1 MERDELIDL
10 LTQELSADPDN
21 NRLNRILEA
30 ADQYAEQL
38 VSESIDNYKTA
49 VIDSIINA
57 INSVVVMSHT
67 GPWKPGEEQLIMREF
82 DEWEAEEARELSL
95 GERISMCLEERGMSQ
110 KDLAKAANLREV
122 TVSRYISNT
131 RIPNAN
137 ILLQIARALN
147 VSTDELLGNEQ
158 SSSSNVPDTNVGKT
172 QLSEKDTTDLIY
184 RKDAIEVAK
193 AHWYKPDIPQAL
205 AELPPAQSPPISE
218 AYAKAVR
225 SWLVNYQVKLSALD
239 GRYTPYE
246 VLGWVVSDWRKEN
259 GIDGLIE

>member
-10 LTQELSADPDN
+10 LTQEFSGDPDN

-57 INSVVVMSHT
+57 INSVERLSNT
-67 GPWKPGEEQLIMREF
+67 GALKPGKEQLIMQSF

-95 GERISMCLEERGMSQ
+95 GDRISMCLEKKGMSQ
-110 KDLAKAANLREV
+110 KDLAKAAHLREV
-122 TVSRYISNT
+122 TISRYISNT

-158 SSSSNVPDTNVGKT
+158 SSSSDVPDTNIGKT
-172 QLSEKDTTDLIY
+172 QLSEKDTTDAIY

-193 AHWYKPDIPQAL
+193 AYWYKPDIAQAL

-225 SWLVNYQVKLSALD
+225 SWLVNYQVKLSELD

-259 GIDGLIE
+259 GIW

>member
-1 MERDELIDL
+1 MERDDFIDL
-10 LTQELSADPDN
+10 LTQELSEDPDN
-21 NRLNRILEA
+21 CRLNRILEA

-82 DEWEAEEARELSL
+82 DEWEADEARELSL
-95 GERISMCLEERGMSQ
+95 GERISMYLEKRGMSQ
-110 KDLAKAANLREV
+110 KDLAKAAHLREV
-122 TVSRYISNT
+122 TVSRYVSNT

-158 SSSSNVPDTNVGKT
+158 SSSSDVTDTNSGKT
-172 QLSEKDTTDLIY
+172 QLSEKDTTDAIY

-193 AHWYKPDIPQAL
+193 AHWYKPDIAQAL

-225 SWLVNYQVKLSALD
+225 SWLVNYQVKLAEMH
-239 GRYTPYE
+239 GRYTSYE

-259 GIDGLIE
+259 GIW